1 MESNSSFS
9 TLEDDL
15 TCSLCQELFKDP
27 VMMKCGHN
35 FCRECVCEY
44 WKGNTSQSCPTC
56 RLDCTDSDI
65 ITSTAV
71 ENVVVSYKKKD
82 NFKEKSDYICSEH
95 GEVLKLYCLEDQEA
109 ICLVCLKSRK
119 HENHKCLPVK
129 EAAQEFKEELKKSL
143 KPLQDT
149 QQETT
154 EIKEKYS
161 MKYIQDQ
168 TDQTEKQIREDF
180 VKLHEFLYEEE
191 KNLLAEL
198 KKEKEEKEQKMRA
211 MEESI
216 VQKLTSVSKIIKD
229 IQQKMDEEDQIFLKN
244 LQDVRERIK
253 ENADYKHREPE
264 AVSAADI
271 DGYKYTD
278 CLKYR
283 VCKKMLKFINPV
295 TLDPNTAHSC
305 LILSEDLTT
314 VTLGSTK
321 KNLPDN
327 PERFD
332 VFPCVLG
339 SEGFTSGRHSWVVDV
354 GNKTD
359 WNLGVAKESVNRK
372 GRIAMKPEYGY
383 WVISLINGD
392 QYIVSTKEW
401 KELELENR
409 PKKILVTLDY
419 EVGKVSFYNADDETC
434 IYTFIHNFT
443 EKLFPLLN
451 PCYNRDNLNGDP
463 LRLCAL

>member
-229 IQQKMDEEDQIFLKN
+229 IQQKMDEEDQIFLKRVSHVLLKSFIKLLLTKTIVNTYSMYSVAN
-244 LQDVRERIK
+244 LLLIIEQYCTGLI
-253 ENADYKHREPE
+253 
-264 AVSAADI
+264 
-271 DGYKYTD
+271 
-278 CLKYR
+278 
-283 VCKKMLKFINPV
+283 